1 MNKSVKLDDNQLLQ
15 LIRNT
20 NLWGKFPAF
29 KNLAM
34 DAQRAITGIE
44 KSSRG
49 CPVCGARKRLG
60 TNKNKLSGVI
70 KSTKNAIIRMT
81 ADDKN
86 TLKKVLNT
94 DYIRLTV
101 IDNNNSI
108 KELTY

>member
-1 MNKSVKLDDNQLLQ
+1 MNKSVKLDDNQILQ

-20 NLWGKFPAF
+20 NLWNKFPAF

-70 KSTKNAIIRMT
+70 KSAKNSIIRMS
-81 ADDKN
+81 AEEKN

-94 DYIRLTV
+94 NYIRLTMV
-101 IDNNNSI
+101 DNHNSPR
-108 KELTY
+108 ELTY